1 MLVAGAKLPIQIK
14 QPMAQ
19 HGFLVAIHH
28 YDQKRIETPGS
39 NQNLIKSTV
48 GISIY
53 MMHVIQIG

>member
-1 MLVAGAKLPIQIK
+1 M
-14 QPMAQ
+14 
-19 HGFLVAIHH
+19 AIHH